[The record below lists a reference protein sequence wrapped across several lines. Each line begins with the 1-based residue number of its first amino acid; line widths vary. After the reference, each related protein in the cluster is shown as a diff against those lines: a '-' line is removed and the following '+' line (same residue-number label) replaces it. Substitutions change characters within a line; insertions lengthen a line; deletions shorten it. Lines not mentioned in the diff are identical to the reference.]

1 MKKQNIVAQ
10 GIVYQRLSK
19 EGSMKVGITMKMLP
33 NVKQSQ
39 RFAKATKAKNKER
52 QTAVDKLMWGQ

>member
-10 GIVYQRLSK
+10 GIVYQKLSK

-33 NVKQSQ
+33 NVKQS
-39 RFAKATKAKNKER
+39 
-52 QTAVDKLMWGQ
+52 